1 MKVVN
6 PKEGKCPDIRVN
18 EPFMLWCPVANGYYR
33 TIIRIWLGGD
43 RYVIRDTQGLTT
55 IAAFCIAKSPGGTD
69 LFDTASEAIEVVL
82 QGNYKFYYTRA

>member
-6 PKEGKCPDIRVN
+6 PKEGKCPDISVG
-18 EPFMLWCPVANGYYR
+18 EPFMLWCPATNGYYK
-33 TIIRIWLGGD
+33 TVVKLWLGGT

-69 LFDTASEAIEVVL
+69 LFDTVGEAIEILL
-82 QGNYKFYYTRA
+82 QDNYTFYHCR